1 MSGNLGFLDIILFAM
16 LAAFLI
22 YRLGSVLGKRTGNEQ
37 QRPDIF
43 GAGANL
49 DEGQDDNVISLPDR
63 SPDSENE
70 MTEPASPLD
79 AAITQI
85 QLADR
90 SFDEEGFVSGA
101 RAAFEMVVDSF
112 ASGDTDTLQS
122 LLSDDVY
129 ENFAAAI
136 SDRVSK
142 DQTHET
148 TMVAFDVTEIIEAEM
163 EGRNALVTVKYVS
176 DQVNVTRDSEGEIV
190 DGDPSAV
197 TRITDIWTF
206 ARDVSSSNPNWVL
219 IATRSPN

>member
-1 MSGNLGFLDIILFAM
+1 MSGGLGFLDIILFAM

-37 QRPDIF
+37 QRPDVL
-43 GAGANL
+43 GTGPSP
-49 DEGQDDNVISLPDR
+49 DEGQEGNIISLPDR
-63 SPDSENE
+63 SPDPENE
-70 MTEPASPLD
+70 SGEPTSPMD

-85 QLADR
+85 KLADQ
-90 SFDEEGFVSGA
+90 SFNEQGFVSGA

-112 ASGDTDTLQS
+112 ARGDTDTLRS

-129 ENFAAAI
+129 ENFTAAI
-136 SDRVSK
+136 RDRVSK

-148 TMVAFDVTEIIEAEM
+148 TMVGFDVTEIIEAEM
-163 EGRNALVTVKYVS
+163 DGRNALVTIKYIS
-176 DQVNVTRDSEGEIV
+176 DQVNVTRDVEGEV
-190 DGDPSAV
+190 VEGDPAAV

-206 ARDVSSSNPNWVL
+206 ARDVSSSDPNWAL

>member
-43 GAGANL
+43 GAGANP

-63 SPDSENE
+63 SPDPENE
-70 MTEPASPLD
+70 MTEPVSPLD

-85 QLADR
+85 KLADR

>member
-1 MSGNLGFLDIILFAM
+1 M

>member
-1 MSGNLGFLDIILFAM
+1 MSGDLGFLDIILFAM

-37 QRPDIF
+37 KRPDIF
-43 GAGANL
+43 GAGDNP

-63 SPDSENE
+63 SPDPENE
-70 MTEPASPLD
+70 STEPASPMD
-79 AAITQI
+79 AAIAQI
-85 QLADR
+85 KLADR
-90 SFDEEGFVSGA
+90 SFDEEGFVTGA

-112 ASGDTDTLQS
+112 ANGNTDTLRS

-136 SDRVSK
+136 RERVSK

-148 TMVAFDVTEIIEAEM
+148 TMMGFDVTEIIEAEM

-176 DQVNVTRDSEGEIV
+176 DQVNVTRDLEGEIV
-190 DGDPSAV
+190 EGDPVAV

>member
-1 MSGNLGFLDIILFAM
+1 MSGDLGFLDIILFAM

-43 GAGANL
+43 GAGANP
-49 DEGQDDNVISLPDR
+49 DEGQDDNVISLTDR
-63 SPDSENE
+63 SPDAENE
-70 MTEPASPLD
+70 LTEPASPLD

-85 QLADR
+85 KLADR

-101 RAAFEMVVDSF
+101 RSAFEMVVDSF

-136 SDRVSK
+136 RDRVSK

-148 TMVAFDVTEIIEAEM
+148 TMVGFDVTEIIEAEM
-163 EGRNALVTVKYVS
+163 EGHNALVTVKYVS

-190 DGDPSAV
+190 EGDPSAV

>member
-1 MSGNLGFLDIILFAM
+1 MSGGLGFLDIILFAM

-43 GAGANL
+43 GTGPSP
-49 DEGQDDNVISLPDR
+49 DEGQEGNIISLPDR
-63 SPDSENE
+63 SPDPENE
-70 MTEPASPLD
+70 SGEPTSPMD

-85 QLADR
+85 KLADQ
-90 SFDEEGFVSGA
+90 SFNEQGFVSGA

-112 ASGDTDTLQS
+112 ARGDTDTLRS

-129 ENFAAAI
+129 ENFTAAI
-136 SDRVSK
+136 RDRVSK

-148 TMVAFDVTEIIEAEM
+148 TMVGFDVTEIIEAEM
-163 EGRNALVTVKYVS
+163 DGRNALVTIKYIS
-176 DQVNVTRDSEGEIV
+176 DQVNVTRDVEGEV
-190 DGDPSAV
+190 VEGDPAAV

-206 ARDVSSSNPNWVL
+206 ARDVSSSDPNWAL

>member
-1 MSGNLGFLDIILFAM
+1 MSGDLGFLDIILFAM

-43 GAGANL
+43 GAGASP

-63 SPDSENE
+63 SPDPENGS
-70 MTEPASPLD
+70 TEPASPLD

-85 QLADR
+85 KLADR
-90 SFDEEGFVSGA
+90 SFDEEVFVSGA
-101 RAAFEMVVDSF
+101 RVAFEMVVDSF

-122 LLSDDVY
+122 LLSDEVY

-136 SDRVSK
+136 RDRVSK

-148 TMVAFDVTEIIEAEM
+148 TMVGFDVTEIIEAEM

-190 DGDPSAV
+190 EGDPVAV

>member
-1 MSGNLGFLDIILFAM
+1 MSGDLGFLDIILFAM

-37 QRPDIF
+37 KRPDIF
-43 GAGANL
+43 GAGDNP

-63 SPDSENE
+63 SPDPENE
-70 MTEPASPLD
+70 STEPASPMD
-79 AAITQI
+79 AAIAQI
-85 QLADR
+85 KLADR
-90 SFDEEGFVSGA
+90 SFDEEGFVTGA

-112 ASGDTDTLQS
+112 ANGNTDTLRS

-136 SDRVSK
+136 RERVSK

-148 TMVAFDVTEIIEAEM
+148 TMVGFDVTEIIEAEM

-176 DQVNVTRDSEGEIV
+176 DQVNVTRDLEGEIV
-190 DGDPSAV
+190 EGDPVAV